1 MVANQAMVF
10 AQIIE
15 YYLGPG
21 KEHLPEINRLAKLN
35 TDAADDVLLHY
46 VMEGIRKST
55 CLLRFKDADTMQDL
69 MELLEHTALVIR
81 ISLSMMVTRRQHSNQ
96 EMKYL
101 SALYV
106 FVSHLHSICVDV
118 VFFPISFIPPFQHPM
133 SYPLPS

>member
-35 TDAADDVLLHY
+35 TDEADDVLLHY

-55 CLLRFKDADTMQDL
+55 LL
-69 MELLEHTALVIR
+69 
-81 ISLSMMVTRRQHSNQ
+81 
-96 EMKYL
+96 
-101 SALYV
+101 
-106 FVSHLHSICVDV
+106 VSPKVQGC
-118 VFFPISFIPPFQHPM
+118 
-133 SYPLPS
+133 